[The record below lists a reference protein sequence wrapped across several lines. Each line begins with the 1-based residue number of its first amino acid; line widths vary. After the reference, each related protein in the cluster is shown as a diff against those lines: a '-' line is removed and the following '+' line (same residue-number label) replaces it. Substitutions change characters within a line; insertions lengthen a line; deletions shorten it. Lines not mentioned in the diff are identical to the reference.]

1 MSKTFRRQHFWK
13 YKTLGKTLKWRKPR
27 GQKNPIRRKVR
38 GKLPMP
44 SVGYRSAVVKRG
56 LHPTGLME
64 IRVMNVGELASLT
77 PKYIVRISSTVG
89 RRKRMM
95 IFQKARQMGL
105 KVVQQE
111 PSKPAKPAEKP
122 VTPKPKPATV
132 KAEPVTKKTKN
143 APKKAKEKV

>member
-1 MSKTFRRQHFWK
+1 
-13 YKTLGKTLKWRKPR
+13 
-27 GQKNPIRRKVR
+27 
-38 GKLPMP
+38 
-44 SVGYRSAVVKRG
+44 
-56 LHPTGLME
+56 ME